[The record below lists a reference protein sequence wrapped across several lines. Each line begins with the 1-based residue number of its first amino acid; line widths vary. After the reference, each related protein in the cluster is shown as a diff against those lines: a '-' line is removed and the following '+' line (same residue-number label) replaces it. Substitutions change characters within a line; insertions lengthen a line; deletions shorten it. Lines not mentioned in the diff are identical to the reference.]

1 MEADDEEANLKEML
15 AVHGGAMEAVPP
27 QLLFSHQGQK
37 EIKEVHWHPQIPG
50 AVISTAAD
58 GFNVFKTISF

>member
-1 MEADDEEANLKEML
+1 MEIL
-15 AVHGGAMEAVPP
+15 AAQGGVMEAVPP

-37 EIKEVHWHPQIPG
+37 EIKEIHWHPQIPG